1 MRLKSLYLSRQTYG
15 KNQGFLEGNL
25 ELEDPSGEMKIF
37 LTPERCDA
45 VVALV
50 ADQLVEQT
58 KMVAETMKANILAG
72 TAQLQLPE
80 AIG

>member
-1 MRLKSLYLSRQTYG
+1 
-15 KNQGFLEGNL
+15 
-25 ELEDPSGEMKIF
+25 MKIF

-72 TAQLQLPE
+72 TAQTQLSGPE
-80 AIG
+80 